1 MSQEIKE
8 RVSTL
13 VEPVLSDQGMEL
25 VDLDYRREG
34 RGWVLRLYIDKE
46 GGITLDDCAR
56 VSQEIGTT
64 LDIEDFMAT
73 PYTLEVSSPGL
84 NRPLKKEKD
93 FIKYRDRLI
102 KVKTFAPIDNR
113 RNFKGKLRGISEGQ
127 IEMEMNG
134 GIITIPLANMAKANL
149 ELDF

>member
-13 VEPVLSDQGMEL
+13 VGPVLSDQGMEL
-25 VDLDYRREG
+25 VDLEYRREG

-56 VSQEIGTT
+56 ISQEIGTT
-64 LDIEDFMAT
+64 LDIEDFLAT
-73 PYTLEVSSPGL
+73 PYSLEVSSPGL
-84 NRPLKKEKD
+84 NRSLKNEKD

-102 KVKTFAPIDNR
+102 KVKTFDPIDNR
-113 RNFKGKLRGISEGQ
+113 RNFKGKLRGASEGR
-127 IEMEMNG
+127 IEMEIDG
-134 GIITIPLANMAKANL
+134 GIITIPLANVAKANL